1 VRKHARRSLAARVER
16 ATCGLR
22 GQTGQATVEFVALL
36 PIVVALALALLQ
48 ALAAGAAA
56 DLADHAAEAGAVAL
70 ARGDDAADAARASVP
85 GWARDRIEVTSTK
98 TKVRVVLTP
107 PSLLPG
113 LGKRLRSTVVADT
126 GSG

>member
-1 VRKHARRSLAARVER
+1 MTRRR
-16 ATCGLR
+16 ALLR
-22 GQTGQATVEFVALL
+22 GEAGQAAVEFVSLL
-36 PIVVALALALLQ
+36 PIVIALGIALLQ

-70 ARGDDAADAARASVP
+70 ARGDDAADAARASLP
-85 GWARDRIEVTSTK
+85 GWARDRMEVTTTK
-98 TKVRVVLTP
+98 TRVRVVLTP

-126 GSG
+126 GSTG